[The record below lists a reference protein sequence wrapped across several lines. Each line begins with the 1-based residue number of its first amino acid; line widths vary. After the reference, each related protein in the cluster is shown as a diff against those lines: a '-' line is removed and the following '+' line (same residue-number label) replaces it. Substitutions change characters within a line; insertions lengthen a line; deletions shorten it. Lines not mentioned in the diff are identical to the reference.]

1 MYNLPKKAYFLQLK
15 NLDKYILEDITGQD
29 HPSDFIKREGYCVLI
44 LRLPEVNSTIKIESF
59 AFIIEK
65 DLVSIFNR
73 ECNTIEEIGSIDRL
87 IEFINQKVENLIS
100 EIKRYHLAIDNLEES
115 IYANNLSDNFMQE
128 WLTYKK
134 DISLINRL
142 MFHSLIAIEQF
153 VAYLKK
159 DENLHYNIHAL
170 EDIKEETKR
179 VFDLSKAAMDKL
191 ENLYNFFRA
200 KVDEKM
206 NKNVYYLTLLSGI
219 FLPLTLLT
227 GFFGMN
233 TGGLPFAN
241 DPMGTWKV
249 VGISLI
255 LEIIF
260 FLPFIRQNFQKIKR
274 FKKHRNFSSKI

>member
-1 MYNLPKKAYFLQLK
+1 MQLK

-29 HPSDFIKREGYCVLI
+29 HPSDFIKRDSYCVLI
-44 LRLPEVNSTIKIESF
+44 LRLPEVNSSIEIESF

-73 ECNTIEEIGSIDRL
+73 ECNTIEELGPIDRL
-87 IEFINQKVENLIS
+87 IDFINQKVEKLIS
-100 EIKRYHLAIDNLEES
+100 DIKRYHLAIDDLEES

-128 WLTYKK
+128 WLSYKK

-153 VAYLKK
+153 VAHLKK
-159 DENLHYNIHAL
+159 DKNLTFNIHAL
-170 EDIKEETKR
+170 EDITEETKR
-179 VFDLSKAAMDKL
+179 VFDLSKAAIDKL

-233 TGGLPFAN
+233 TGGLPFEN

-249 VGISLI
+249 VGISII
-255 LEIIF
+255 LEVIF

>member
-1 MYNLPKKAYFLQLK
+1 MQLK

-29 HPSDFIKREGYCVLI
+29 HPSDFIKRDGYSVLI
-44 LRLPEVNSTIKIESF
+44 LRLPEVNSSVLIDSF
-59 AFIIEK
+59 AFIIER
-65 DLVSIFNR
+65 DLVSIYNR
-73 ECNTIEEIGSIDRL
+73 ECNSIEELGSIDRL
-87 IEFINQKVENLIS
+87 IEFINQKVEKLIAD
-100 EIKRYHLAIDNLEES
+100 IKRYHIAIDNMEES
-115 IYANNLSDNFMQE
+115 IYANNLSDSFMQE
-128 WLTYKK
+128 WLSYKK

-153 VAYLKK
+153 VTYLKK
-159 DENLHYNIHAL
+159 EGDITYNIHAI

-179 VFDLSKAAMDKL
+179 VFDLSKAAIDKL

-233 TGGLPFAN
+233 TGGLPYTN

-249 VGISLI
+249 VAISTT
-255 LEIIF
+255 
-260 FLPFIRQNFQKIKR
+260 
-274 FKKHRNFSSKI
+274 